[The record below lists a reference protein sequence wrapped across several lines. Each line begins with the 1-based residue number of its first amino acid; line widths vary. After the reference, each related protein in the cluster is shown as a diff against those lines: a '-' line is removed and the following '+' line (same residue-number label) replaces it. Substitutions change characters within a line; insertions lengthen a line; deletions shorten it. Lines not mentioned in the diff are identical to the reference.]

1 MNFKVFEM
9 NGEEFSVV
17 LRNLDLWEKM
27 NNVKFVEAEV
37 GEEGIKV
44 KALKV
49 ATPSFFIYSEKD
61 GYSLM
66 VELISDSRIGYVNL
80 EEFAELDEE
89 ILEELVSQVLKENLC
104 LNNRYFPKS
113 KDSLKIFK
121 KLIKNAKWKKPPFG
135 YSEQVDCNHCRNDN
149 SNV

>member
-1 MNFKVFEM
+1 MSMQDFKMFEM
-9 NGEEFSVV
+9 DGDEFSIV
-17 LRNLDLWEKM
+17 LRNLDLWERM

-49 ATPSFFIYSEKD
+49 ATPGFFVYSEKD
-61 GYSLM
+61 SYSLM

-80 EEFAELDEE
+80 EEFAKLDEE
-89 ILEELVSQVLKENLC
+89 LLEELISQVIKENDNRC

-135 YSEQVDCNHCRNDN
+135 YFLLTK
-149 SNV
+149 